1 MKVGGRGVFFL
12 PGASSRRTILDYLGL
27 VSFLFLWSC
36 GFLEAFCFSPLRDCS
51 RWRKKKEL

>member
-27 VSFLFLWSC
+27 VSFFVFVELWIFGSFLFFAAEGL
-36 GFLEAFCFSPLRDCS
+36 
-51 RWRKKKEL
+51 